1 MNARPLA
8 SLALATFNH
17 ERFVRRAVEAAL
29 AQDYRPLEIFVSDD
43 ASTDRTAEIA
53 AATLRSYRGPHAV
66 RFNRNAANLGVGA
79 HADLLG
85 REAQGEVVVLSA
97 GDDIDRPDRVSRVM
111 AAFASDKERVTA
123 VASPV
128 ALIDESENP
137 LGESAPT
144 PPMQD
149 LSAQSLIR
157 TGYPVRGAG
166 SAYARAVFE
175 RFEPMGAA
183 VRSGEDLVLP
193 LRAALLGEVKVLP
206 SPVSCYRQHGGSL
219 MGGSG
224 AIAPSAA
231 AFRSGL
237 RRYLGGIAA
246 ARAVQ
251 LRDFRA
257 HVAATGSGVDPD
269 GKLQALLEA
278 RARQDGASAA
288 MISGDKAA
296 ALTML
301 RCFAAGEIDVRNFL
315 KIMAMTNAPSLWYRY
330 IRMRRAAIDRDQ
342 ADGRA

>member
-1 MNARPLA
+1 MSERPLA

-29 AQDYRPLEIFVSDD
+29 AQDYQPLEIVVSDD
-43 ASTDRTAEIA
+43 ASSDRTAEIA
-53 AATLRSYRGPHAV
+53 AATLRGYRGPHAI

-79 HADLLG
+79 HTDLLG
-85 REAQGEVVVLSA
+85 RAVRGEVVVLSA
-97 GDDIDRPDRVSRVM
+97 GDDIDRPDRVSHVM
-111 AAFASDKERVTA
+111 AAFASNGDRVMA

-128 ALIDESENP
+128 ALIDDSEKP

-144 PPMQD
+144 PPMTE
-149 LSAQSLIR
+149 LSARSLIE
-157 TGYPVRGAG
+157 TGFPVRGAG
-166 SAYARAVFE
+166 SAYARLVFE

-193 LRAALLGEVKVLP
+193 LRAALLGEVKVL
-206 SPVSCYRQHGGSL
+206 STPVSYYRQHGGSL

-224 AIAPSAA
+224 AIAPSAD

-237 RRYLGGIAA
+237 RRYLRGIAA

-257 HVAATGSGVDPD
+257 HVAATGSDVDPD
-269 GKLQALLEA
+269 GALEALLEA

-288 MISGDKAA
+288 MISGDRAA

-301 RCFAAGEIDVRNFL
+301 GCFAAGEVDVRNFL
-315 KIMAMTNAPSLWYRY
+315 KIMTMTNAPSLWYRY
-330 IRMRRAAIDRDQ
+330 IRMRRAAVDRTQ
-342 ADGRA
+342 VGGRP